1 MTWRVDTDLRELNA
15 LAANIDKQEFEGR
28 RIELQNEF
36 NLKAVT
42 AIAELLGLARS
53 LQIQVRLLESVDN
66 SGRTH

>member
-1 MTWRVDTDLRELNA
+1 MTWRVDTDLRELNK
-15 LAANIDKQEFEGR
+15 LASDIDASKFEGK

-53 LQIQVRLLESVDN
+53 LQFQVRLLESDDN
-66 SGRTH
+66 EGRTH